1 LQTASDLQ
9 NALTSAMAD
18 LHVEVVKEL
27 VEKALEQGEDAQRIV
42 ETIGRGMEVVGER
55 YEKCEYFLTEL
66 FVAGSI
72 MQDMLSILE
81 PRLKME
87 ARTGSGKVVIGT
99 VEGDV
104 HNLGKDIVA
113 IMLKSAG
120 YQIIDL
126 GVDVPAE
133 RFVEAIVKEKPVIVA
148 MSALLTTTMQEMRN
162 VIEMSKKENLRNQVK
177 FIIGGRPV
185 TQRFA
190 DEIGSDAYGKDAT
203 EAVKKAKSLTAG

>member
-66 FVAGSI
+66 FVAGST

-177 FIIGGRPV
+177 FMIGGRPV